1 MPQNARCVCN
11 HNHNGMGKI
20 KDENVGLQLEVTS
33 IEKKL
38 GEELDGDL
46 YPVPSKNRQITNKIK
61 NASL

>member
-38 GEELDGDL
+38 GEEI
-46 YPVPSKNRQITNKIK
+46 RW
-61 NASL
+61 